1 MQDMPGRTL
10 ELAAGRPDFSVFV
23 WLRKTD
29 RYAALKSEV
38 LGAADAEPYEMT
50 EYQGIAY
57 FHWSAANLG
66 EAKGLV
72 DALEHTA
79 RHPELI
85 LLQIM
90 SRVFGDEFISIK
102 DLRRSMR

>member
-1 MQDMPGRTL
+1 
-10 ELAAGRPDFSVFV
+10 
-23 WLRKTD
+23 LRKSD
-29 RYAALKSEV
+29 RYAALKSE
-38 LGAADAEPYEMT
+38 LLRAADAEPHEIT
-50 EYQGIAY
+50 EYEGIVY
-57 FHWSAANLG
+57 FHWSAADLG
-66 EAKGLV
+66 EAKSLV

-102 DLRRSMR
+102 DQRRSMR

>member
-1 MQDMPGRTL
+1 MHDMHAQVL
-10 ELAAGRPDFSVFV
+10 EVAAVRPDFSVFV
-23 WLRKTD
+23 WLRKSD
-29 RYAALKSEV
+29 RYAALEREV
-38 LGAADAEPYEMT
+38 LGAADAAPYEMA

-66 EAKGLV
+66 EAKSLV

-102 DLRRSMR
+102 DERRLMR